1 VLQARVPVHPEDD
14 AATLAARVLE
24 QEHRIYPQAVRWF
37 ADGRLALD
45 ADGRPELDGRVLD
58 QPLMLDEL
66 LPETAVSTA

>member
-1 VLQARVPVHPEDD
+1 
-14 AATLAARVLE
+14 LE